1 MDPFFVFRVARRCG
15 LKSKSFGKGED
26 RFVTVSFK
34 VSGREIIDQLKL
46 NGGCSDKY
54 ELLPP
59 GHTFED
65 AP

>member
-1 MDPFFVFRVARRCG
+1 
-15 LKSKSFGKGED
+15 LKSKSFGTGDD

-34 VSGREIIDQLKL
+34 ITGREIIEQLMQ

-59 GHTFED
+59 E
-65 AP
+65 ASS